1 MTGIVVCNPR
11 SHVSRV
17 ALLCMEVL
25 LASIPANATGA
36 ACVDVYLHHGVESA
50 SGARDG
56 DACDRGVI
64 GALETLGALLPV
76 PALLAV
82 IGFEAWLTYDRI
94 TTECGVEIVNCF
106 VTLAWSGPFPHLG
119 PTCLA

>member
-11 SHVSRV
+11 SHVSKL
-17 ALLCMEVL
+17 ASLCMEVL

-50 SGARDG
+50 NGADDG

-64 GALETLGALLPV
+64 HALEILDVLLSAPV
-76 PALLAV
+76 LFAV
-82 IGFEAWLTYDRI
+82 IGFEA
-94 TTECGVEIVNCF
+94 
-106 VTLAWSGPFPHLG
+106 
-119 PTCLA
+119 